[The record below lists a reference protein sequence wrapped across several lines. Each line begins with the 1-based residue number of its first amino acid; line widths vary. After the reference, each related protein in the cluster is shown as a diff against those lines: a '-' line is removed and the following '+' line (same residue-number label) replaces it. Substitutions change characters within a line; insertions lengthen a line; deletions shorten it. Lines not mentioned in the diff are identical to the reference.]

1 MDDKIK
7 AIEILQDEIL
17 EKQHQIK
24 LIKDLDPSEQVTEEK
39 WHKLCRTPLR
49 TSALLIELIKST
61 FPEAEDIEL
70 QEQAVKFNLYGID
83 CYLPTTDELG
93 IGIDLSWYQYIRQYG
108 EFAEEMDQ
116 DCKQIIEYLNIQ
128 KPTIYDRVDFVYP
141 FKPGHMKVFYYNK
154 TEKDKLWREHKDE
167 IINRTD
173 PERLQRIV
181 SVKMIQ
187 FDEKKKEQVEKLRVQ
202 QQKVDML
209 RDKVIPYLKQ
219 FTGTIYSYTDELSI
233 NTVLQDV
240 TEANGGQ
247 I

>member
-1 MDDKIK
+1 MIDI
-7 AIEILQDEIL
+7 
-17 EKQHQIK
+17 
-24 LIKDLDPSEQVTEEK
+24 V
-39 WHKLCRTPLR
+39 
-49 TSALLIELIKST
+49 KST
-61 FPEAEDIEL
+61 FPDAEDIEL

-108 EFAEEMDQ
+108 KFADEMDQ
-116 DCKQIIEYLNIQ
+116 ECKQIVEYLNIQ
-128 KPTIYDRVDFVYP
+128 NPTIYDRVDFVYP

-154 TEKDKLWREHKDE
+154 SEKDKLWREHKDE

-187 FDEKKKEQVEKLRVQ
+187 FEEEKSKQAEKLRVQ
-202 QQKVDML
+202 RQKVDIL
-209 RDKVIPYLKQ
+209 RDTVIPYLKMV
-219 FTGTIYSYTDELSI
+219 TEKIYSYTEDQSLH
-233 NTVLQDV
+233 TVLHKDA
-240 TEANGGQ
+240 EFNGGQ

>member
-1 MDDKIK
+1 MIDI
-7 AIEILQDEIL
+7 
-17 EKQHQIK
+17 
-24 LIKDLDPSEQVTEEK
+24 V
-39 WHKLCRTPLR
+39 
-49 TSALLIELIKST
+49 KST
-61 FPEAEDIEL
+61 FPDAEDIEL

-108 EFAEEMDQ
+108 KFADEMDQ
-116 DCKQIIEYLNIQ
+116 ECKQIVEYLNIQ
-128 KPTIYDRVDFVYP
+128 NPTTYDRVDFVYP

-154 TEKDKLWREHKDE
+154 SEKDKLWREHNDE

-187 FDEKKKEQVEKLRVQ
+187 FEEEKSKQAEKLRVQ
-202 QQKVDML
+202 RQKVDIL
-209 RDKVIPYLKQ
+209 RDKVIPYLKM
-219 FTGTIYSYTDELSI
+219 FTEKIYSYTEDLSLH
-233 NTVLQDV
+233 TVLHKDA
-240 TEANGGQ
+240 EFNGGQ

>member
-1 MDDKIK
+1 MDDKAK
-7 AIEILQDEIL
+7 AIEILQDEIS
-17 EKQHQIK
+17 EKKQQIK
-24 LIKDLDPSEQVTEEK
+24 LIENLDFSKPITEKE
-39 WHKLCRTPLR
+39 WHQLCRTPLR

-61 FPEAEDIEL
+61 FPDAEDIKL
-70 QEQAVKFNLYGID
+70 QAQAVKFNLYGID

-93 IGIDLSWYQYIRQYG
+93 IGIDLSWYQHIRRYG
-108 EFAEEMDQ
+108 EFADEMDQ
-116 DCKQIIEYLNIQ
+116 EGKQIIEYLSIQ

-187 FDEKKKEQVEKLRVQ
+187 FDEKKEEQAEKLRVQ
-202 QQKVDML
+202 IQKIAVL
-209 RDKVIPYLKQ
+209 RDKVIPCLKQ
-219 FTGTIYSYTDELSI
+219 FTETIYSYTDELSL

-240 TEANGGQ
+240 AEVNGGQ

>member
-1 MDDKIK
+1 MIDI
-7 AIEILQDEIL
+7 
-17 EKQHQIK
+17 
-24 LIKDLDPSEQVTEEK
+24 V
-39 WHKLCRTPLR
+39 
-49 TSALLIELIKST
+49 KST
-61 FPEAEDIEL
+61 FPDAEDIEL

-108 EFAEEMDQ
+108 KFADEMDQ
-116 DCKQIIEYLNIQ
+116 ECKQIVEYLNIQ
-128 KPTIYDRVDFVYP
+128 NPTTYDRVDFVYP

-154 TEKDKLWREHKDE
+154 SEKDKLWREHNDE

-187 FDEKKKEQVEKLRVQ
+187 FEEEKNKQAEKLRVQ
-202 QQKVDML
+202 RQKVDIL
-209 RDKVIPYLKQ
+209 RDKVIPYLRQ
-219 FTGTIYSYTDELSI
+219 FTEKIYSYTDELSLH
-233 NTVLQDV
+233 TVLHKDA
-240 TEANGGQ
+240 EFNGGQ

>member
-1 MDDKIK
+1 MIDI
-7 AIEILQDEIL
+7 
-17 EKQHQIK
+17 
-24 LIKDLDPSEQVTEEK
+24 V
-39 WHKLCRTPLR
+39 
-49 TSALLIELIKST
+49 KST
-61 FPEAEDIEL
+61 FPDAEDIEL

-108 EFAEEMDQ
+108 KFADEMDQ
-116 DCKQIIEYLNIQ
+116 ECKQIVEYLNIQ
-128 KPTIYDRVDFVYP
+128 NPTTYDRVDFVYP

-154 TEKDKLWREHKDE
+154 SEKDKLWREHKDE

-187 FDEKKKEQVEKLRVQ
+187 FEEEKSKQAEKLRVQ
-202 QQKVDML
+202 RQKVDIL
-209 RDKVIPYLKQ
+209 RDTVIPYLKMV
-219 FTGTIYSYTDELSI
+219 TEKIYSYTEDQSLH
-233 NTVLQDV
+233 TVLHKDA
-240 TEANGGQ
+240 EFNGGQ

>member
-1 MDDKIK
+1 MIDI
-7 AIEILQDEIL
+7 
-17 EKQHQIK
+17 
-24 LIKDLDPSEQVTEEK
+24 V
-39 WHKLCRTPLR
+39 
-49 TSALLIELIKST
+49 KST
-61 FPEAEDIEL
+61 FPDAEDIEL

-108 EFAEEMDQ
+108 KFADEMDQ
-116 DCKQIIEYLNIQ
+116 ECKQIVEYLNIQ
-128 KPTIYDRVDFVYP
+128 NPTIYDRVDFVYP

-154 TEKDKLWREHKDE
+154 SEKDKLWREHKDE

-187 FDEKKKEQVEKLRVQ
+187 FEEEKSKQAEKLRVQ
-202 QQKVDML
+202 RQKVDIL
-209 RDKVIPYLKQ
+209 RDKVIPYLKM
-219 FTGTIYSYTDELSI
+219 FTEKIYSYTEDLSLH
-233 NTVLQDV
+233 TVLHKDA
-240 TEANGGQ
+240 EFNGGQ

>member
-1 MDDKIK
+1 MNDKAK
-7 AIEILQDEIL
+7 AIEILQDEIS
-17 EKQHQIK
+17 EKKQQIK
-24 LIKDLDPSEQVTEEK
+24 LIENLDFSKPITEKE

-61 FPEAEDIEL
+61 FPDAEDIKL
-70 QEQAVKFNLYGID
+70 QAQAVKFNLYGID

-93 IGIDLSWYQYIRQYG
+93 IGIDLSWYQHIHQYG
-108 EFAEEMDQ
+108 EFEDEMDNE
-116 DCKQIIEYLNIQ
+116 CKQIIEYLNIQ
-128 KPTIYDRVDFVYP
+128 NPSIYDRVDFVYP

-154 TEKDKLWREHKDE
+154 IEKDKLWREHKDE

-173 PERLQRIV
+173 PERLQRII

-202 QQKVDML
+202 QQKMDIL
-209 RDKVIPYLKQ
+209 RGKVIPYLKQ
-219 FTGTIYSYTDELSI
+219 FTEMIYSYTDELSL

-240 TEANGGQ
+240 AKANGG
-247 I
+247 

>member
-1 MDDKIK
+1 MIDI
-7 AIEILQDEIL
+7 
-17 EKQHQIK
+17 
-24 LIKDLDPSEQVTEEK
+24 V
-39 WHKLCRTPLR
+39 
-49 TSALLIELIKST
+49 KST
-61 FPEAEDIEL
+61 FPDAEDIEL

-108 EFAEEMDQ
+108 KFADEMDQ
-116 DCKQIIEYLNIQ
+116 ECKQIVEYLNIQ
-128 KPTIYDRVDFVYP
+128 NPTIYDRVDFVYP

-154 TEKDKLWREHKDE
+154 SEKDKLWREHKDE

-187 FDEKKKEQVEKLRVQ
+187 FEEEKNKQAEKLRVQ
-202 QQKVDML
+202 RQKVDIL
-209 RDKVIPYLKQ
+209 RDKVIPYLKM
-219 FTGTIYSYTDELSI
+219 FTEKIYSYTEDQSLH
-233 NTVLQDV
+233 TVLHKDA
-240 TEANGGQ
+240 EFNGGQ